1 MVHYEGH
8 VTKEG
13 ELRINMSGSFVSL
26 HEFLEAVQVGK
37 RRASQSA
44 AGERR
49 RARGRTL
56 AVAK

>member
-8 VTKEG
+8 VTKDG
-13 ELRINMSGSFVSL
+13 ELLINISGSLVSL

-37 RRASQSA
+37 QRASQRA

-49 RARGRTL
+49 RARGRSL